1 MASAFAPAAKRSRT
15 EDKQSAVCKQ
25 GKEHSIPWRDVC
37 PDQIS
42 DWLDIFGKAH
52 NTTREI
58 LLASI
63 LPTVAS
69 LMGPS
74 KIKAE
79 SKIYAES
86 VNLLMVCLCDPGA
99 GKSPAFQKGCF
110 EPVRLHVEEKKKIS
124 LFVDDFT
131 KAGLFSH
138 LNKTPSHKA
147 IIGKD
152 EVSSFFKQFLTRSDE
167 RGKIDL
173 ERLIQLYDG
182 SAWVYTKGDGTE
194 RQIIKNPGV
203 SLSGY
208 SQPSH
213 FFPIYDKLK
222 RRQDGSVDRMIVYQP
237 LPHRLA
243 ASETKE
249 FMTKLKNSPV
259 GDLG

>member
-15 EDKQSAVCKQ
+15 EDLQSAVCKQ
-25 GKEHSIPWRDVC
+25 GKEHSIPWKDVC

-42 DWLDIFGKAH
+42 DWLDVFGKAH

-63 LPTVAS
+63 FPTVAS

-79 SKIYAES
+79 SKINAES
-86 VNLLMVCLCDPGA
+86 VNLCMICLCDPGA

-131 KAGLFSH
+131 KAGLFSQ
-138 LNKTPSHKA
+138 LNEAPCHKA

-152 EVSSFFKQFLTRSDE
+152 EVSSFFQQCLTRE

-182 SAWVYTKGDGTE
+182 SAWVYTKGDRTG
-194 RQIIKNPGV
+194 RQTIKNPGV

-237 LPHRLA
+237 LPHRLEA
-243 ASETKE
+243 CETKE

>member
-1 MASAFAPAAKRSRT
+1 MASLFAPAAKRSRT
-15 EDKQSAVCKQ
+15 EDLQSTVCKK
-25 GKEHSIPWRDVC
+25 GKEHSIPWKDVC

-42 DWLDIFGKAH
+42 DWLDVFGKAH

-63 LPTVAS
+63 LPPVAS

-79 SKIYAES
+79 SKINAES
-86 VNLLMVCLCDPGA
+86 VNLLMICLCDPGA

-110 EPVRLHVEEKKKIS
+110 EPVSHVEEKKKIS
-124 LFVDDFT
+124 LFVDQFT
-131 KAGLFSH
+131 KAGLFSQ
-138 LNKTPSHKA
+138 LNEAPSHKA

-152 EVSSFFKQFLTRSDE
+152 EVSSFFKQFLTSSCESD
-167 RGKIDL
+167 KIDL
-173 ERLIQLYDG
+173 ERLNQLYDG
-182 SAWVYTKGDGTE
+182 SAWVYTKGDRTK
-194 RQIIKNPGV
+194 RQTIKNPGV

-237 LPHRLA
+237 RPHRLA
-243 ASETKE
+243 TRETKE